1 MILSKMIGHIK
12 ASKVKDEDKNKY
24 NKLMCFRIMISYM
37 TKFKD
42 LKNIECY
49 LQVYL
54 DNFTY
59 IIVEKEMTD
68 YLDDNLFES
77 D

>member
-42 LKNIECY
+42 LKNIELY
-49 LQVYL
+49 TLPVY
-54 DNFTY
+54 DDTY
-59 IIVEKEMTD
+59 IKTKIRT
-68 YLDDNLFES
+68 
-77 D
+77 